1 MRAYW
6 SKIPAGSA
14 GPTVTVI
21 ASVAGITECGDV
33 TRPPWKVAGRPSAG
47 SLPCPTGIDS
57 AWVDD
62 RGRSDEMPKSIRGEV
77 NFRLDQCEAIRFP
90 FKKAHA

>member
-1 MRAYW
+1 
-6 SKIPAGSA
+6 
-14 GPTVTVI
+14 
-21 ASVAGITECGDV
+21 V

-47 SLPCPTGIDS
+47 SLRCPTGIDS

-62 RGRSDEMPKSIRGEV
+62 RGRSDETPKSIRGEV

-90 FKKAHA
+90 FKNKLMLHNMHQRYSNERLVDTT